1 MRITAPCIAAAFS
14 AALAACCL
22 AAGHG
27 HAPAVRPVLPA
38 VQSCPALQSA
48 GQALTV
54 LRRRTLAAA
63 RRTAQALLLCLA
75 AAAAAL
81 TLPAVTELWVEP
93 QALPA
98 GCTPPPRRLR
108 LPGRGH
114 AARPGRSTP
123 PGRSAAPA
131 RAGPDLPAEHKPG
144 RRMPRLHL
152 VPFSAFSLFPSPLPG
167 LPDGDMSRNT
177 AEAICCL
184 HRPPFPAAAAR
195 CRAESSPAAAQP

>member
-81 TLPAVTELWVEP
+81 ILPAGAELWVEP

-131 RAGPDLPAEHKPG
+131 RAGPDLPAERTGRAAGCPG
-144 RRMPRLHL
+144 CTLSPFLPFLCFRPR
-152 VPFSAFSLFPSPLPG
+152 
-167 LPDGDMSRNT
+167 
-177 AEAICCL
+177 
-184 HRPPFPAAAAR
+184 
-195 CRAESSPAAAQP
+195 SPAFLTAI

>member
-81 TLPAVTELWVEP
+81 TLPAGAELWVEP
-93 QALPA
+93 QALPCGCPA
-98 GCTPPPRRLR
+98 G
-108 LPGRGH
+108 
-114 AARPGRSTP
+114 ATP
-123 PGRSAAPA
+123 PGPAA
-131 RAGPDLPAEHKPG
+131 
-144 RRMPRLHL
+144 
-152 VPFSAFSLFPSPLPG
+152 V
-167 LPDGDMSRNT
+167 
-177 AEAICCL
+177 
-184 HRPPFPAAAAR
+184 HRPAAAPPR
-195 CRAESSPAAAQP
+195 PVPDRICRQNTSRAAGCPGCTLSPFLPFLCFRPRSPAFLTAI

>member
-38 VQSCPALQSA
+38 VQSCPALQRA
-48 GQALTV
+48 GLVFTV
-54 LRRRTLAAA
+54 LRRRPLAAA
-63 RRTAQALLLCLA
+63 RRTALALLLCLG

-81 TLPAVTELWVEP
+81 TLPAGAELWVEP

-144 RRMPRLHL
+144 RRMP
-152 VPFSAFSLFPSPLPG
+152 
-167 LPDGDMSRNT
+167 
-177 AEAICCL
+177 
-184 HRPPFPAAAAR
+184 PAAP
-195 CRAESSPAAAQP
+195 CPLFCLFFVSVPAPQPS

>member
-81 TLPAVTELWVEP
+81 ILPAGAELWVEP
-93 QALPA
+93 PA
-98 GCTPPPRRLR
+98 PPAAAARQGPRRPAR
-108 LPGRGH
+108 PQY
-114 AARPGRSTP
+114 AARPQRRPGPCRTGSAGRTH
-123 PGRSAAPA
+123 R
-131 RAGPDLPAEHKPG
+131 PG

-195 CRAESSPAAAQP
+195 CRAGSSPAAAQP